1 MALTPEDSIKVVK
14 IFKELLKSSMQN
26 DSAARTEQF
35 DSLWASALHND
46 SLRVADLFNNLWASA
61 VHKDSVINSQSL
73 DFYSNSF
80 SNLIATHVGLF
91 SALIAVAIA
100 VFVVKY
106 WLDNKKFDEV
116 YNDQLKKK
124 TDEIEEK
131 IKSFREIDYTVAR
144 TVYGSMIRSIMK
156 IDGKEKC
163 TKDLIELVNAY
174 IALGE
179 EKKENGSAVVG
190 ISVVLTDLFN
200 RILKTE
206 QDDELPGCAVAL
218 LGTLDNLLENNEDLY
233 MHVNEDLYNQVLEK
247 FGTEE
252 LKEKEKERKQKRD
265 SNQPKNLWEK
275 IKRACKEIKNIFGNS
290 AENQEN

>member
-1 MALTPEDSIKVVK
+1 MALTLEDSIKVVK
-14 IFKELLKSSMQN
+14 IFKELLKTSTQN
-26 DSAARTEQF
+26 DSATRTEQF

-46 SLRVADLFNNLWASA
+46 SLRVADLFNNLWESA

-73 DFYSNSF
+73 TFYSNSF

-106 WLDNKKFDEV
+106 WIDNKKFDEE
-116 YNDQLKKK
+116 YDDKLKKK
-124 TDEIEEK
+124 TREIEKK
-131 IKSFREIDYTVAR
+131 IKSFREIDYTVAQ

-156 IDGKEKC
+156 IDGKEEC

-206 QDDELPGCAVAL
+206 QDDELPSCAVAL
-218 LGTLDNLLENNEDLY
+218 LVTLDNLLENNEDLY
-233 MHVNEDLYNQVLEK
+233 MHINEDLYNQVLEK

-252 LKEKEKERKQKRD
+252 LKDKEKERKQKRD
-265 SNQPKNLWEK
+265 GNQPKNFWEK
-275 IKRACKEIKNIFGNS
+275 IKCACKEIKNIFVNS
-290 AENQEN
+290 DENQEN